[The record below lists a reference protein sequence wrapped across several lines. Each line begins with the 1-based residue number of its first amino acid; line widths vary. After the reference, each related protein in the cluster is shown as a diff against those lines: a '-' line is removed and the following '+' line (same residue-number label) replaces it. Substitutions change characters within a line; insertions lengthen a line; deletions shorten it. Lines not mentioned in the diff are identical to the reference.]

1 LKSKKNLNNSTKA
14 YKIGEQLMLKE
25 IYTDII
31 SGDAKSVSAKV
42 PAALDAGETPSDILN
57 QAMISAMQEVGRRFE
72 NGECYVPEMLIAA
85 RAMQAGV
92 NILRPHLIAADIKPK
107 GKIVLGTVKGD
118 LHDIGKN
125 IVGMMFE
132 GAGFELIDLGV
143 DAAPEKFIAA
153 VREHQP
159 DFLCMSA
166 LLTTTMANMIQ
177 TIQALKEAGLRS
189 EVKVMVGG
197 APISKNF
204 AQEIGADLFATNA
217 AAAANMASEAIAA

>member
-1 LKSKKNLNNSTKA
+1 
-14 YKIGEQLMLKE
+14 MLKE

-31 SGDAKSVSAKV
+31 SGDANGVAAKV

-166 LLTTTMANMIQ
+166 LLTTTMPSMID

-189 EVKVMVGG
+189 QVKVMVGG

>member
-1 LKSKKNLNNSTKA
+1 MVNALRRTR
-14 YKIGEQLMLKE
+14 
-25 IYTDII
+25 YTRR
-31 SGDAKSVSAKV
+31 
-42 PAALDAGETPSDILN
+42 
-57 QAMISAMQEVGRRFE
+57 QAMLERTDRLANLRGAFAISPKARER
-72 NGECYVPEMLIAA
+72 NLLIAA

-92 NILRPHLIAADIKPK
+92 SILRPHLIAADIKPK

-204 AQEIGADLFATNA
+204 ADEIGADLFATNA

>member
-1 LKSKKNLNNSTKA
+1 
-14 YKIGEQLMLKE
+14 MLKE

-42 PAALDAGETPSDILN
+42 PAALEAGETPSDILN

-92 NILRPHLIAADIKPK
+92 SILRPHLIAADIKPK

>member
-1 LKSKKNLNNSTKA
+1 
-14 YKIGEQLMLKE
+14 MLKE

-92 NILRPHLIAADIKPK
+92 SILRPHLIAADIKPK

-204 AQEIGADLFATNA
+204 AQEIGADLFAANA
-217 AAAANMASEAIAA
+217 AAAANMASEAIVA

>member
-1 LKSKKNLNNSTKA
+1 
-14 YKIGEQLMLKE
+14 MLKE

-92 NILRPHLIAADIKPK
+92 SILRPHLIAADIKPK

-204 AQEIGADLFATNA
+204 AREIGADLFATNA

>member
-1 LKSKKNLNNSTKA
+1 
-14 YKIGEQLMLKE
+14 MLKE

-92 NILRPHLIAADIKPK
+92 SILRPHLIAADIKPK

-189 EVKVMVGG
+189 QVKVMVGG

-204 AQEIGADLFATNA
+204 ADEIGADLFATNA

>member
-1 LKSKKNLNNSTKA
+1 
-14 YKIGEQLMLKE
+14 MLKE

-92 NILRPHLIAADIKPK
+92 SILRPHLIAADIKPK

-204 AQEIGADLFATNA
+204 ADEIGADLFATNA
-217 AAAANMASEAIAA
+217 AAAANMASEALAV

>member
-1 LKSKKNLNNSTKA
+1 
-14 YKIGEQLMLKE
+14 MLKE

-92 NILRPHLIAADIKPK
+92 SILRPHLIAADIKPK

-197 APISKNF
+197 APISKKF

>member
-1 LKSKKNLNNSTKA
+1 
-14 YKIGEQLMLKE
+14 MLKE

-31 SGDAKSVSAKV
+31 SGDAKSVSTKV

-85 RAMQAGV
+85 RAMGAGV

-189 EVKVMVGG
+189 QVKVMVGG
-197 APISKNF
+197 APISKKF

-217 AAAANMASEAIAA
+217 AAAANLASEAIAA

>member
-1 LKSKKNLNNSTKA
+1 
-14 YKIGEQLMLKE
+14 MLKE

-31 SGDAKSVSAKV
+31 SGDAKSVSTKV

-72 NGECYVPEMLIAA
+72 NSECYVPEMLIAA

-189 EVKVMVGG
+189 QVKVMVGG
-197 APISKNF
+197 APISKKF

-217 AAAANMASEAIAA
+217 AAAANLASEAIAA

>member
-1 LKSKKNLNNSTKA
+1 
-14 YKIGEQLMLKE
+14 MLKE

-31 SGDAKSVSAKV
+31 SGDAKSVSEKV

-92 NILRPHLIAADIKPK
+92 SILRPHLIAADIKPK

-189 EVKVMVGG
+189 QVKVMVGG
-197 APISKNF
+197 APISKKF

-217 AAAANMASEAIAA
+217 AAAANLASEAIAA